1 MFATFDFDSFLCLK
15 KTYKPQIRLFP
26 PKYNAKKL
34 QYRNYISQHLFD
46 YIYNV
51 DWETAYW
58 WWARILRVTGV
69 HGPLWLSLVSGKNYY
84 FLEHQL
90 KSSSMYIYEISK
102 KLQKTSIKTKLV
114 PFPTLL

>member
-34 QYRNYISQHLFD
+34 QCRDCIPEHLFD

-51 DWETAYW
+51 ESVNDQAYW
-58 WWARILRVTGV
+58 IVK
-69 HGPLWLSLVSGKNYY
+69 VSDNSGDN
-84 FLEHQL
+84 FLGYL
-90 KSSSMYIYEISK
+90 DDY
-102 KLQKTSIKTKLV
+102 
-114 PFPTLL
+114 